1 MGEPLLR
8 RKGHMLRP
16 RDRVRLTFL
25 SRGLSERCLLYS
37 GEETGS
43 AKAGGLPRFA
53 QPRGL
58 AWSWA
63 ERVSWQSHAFS
74 SLGPQ
79 RFLSSS
85 GGHANVLRFALWLL

>member
-1 MGEPLLR
+1 
-8 RKGHMLRP
+8 MLRP

-25 SRGLSERCLLYS
+25 SRGRSAALCPLYS

-53 QPRGL
+53 QPRGV

-85 GGHANVLRFALWLL
+85 GGHASVLRFALWLL